1 MGWHSQVPPDKMVV
15 VICGHTSGCR
25 MLSHPLS
32 SHLLTSPATKVTGT
46 SHSVSINGTSSLQ
59 GTHHT
64 DSFLTKLLPHQWP
77 VCQPLRV

>member
-1 MGWHSQVPPDKMVV
+1 MGWCSHVPPDKVV
-15 VICGHTSGCR
+15 AVICEHASGCK

-32 SHLLTSPATKVTGT
+32 SHLLTSPPTKVIWT
-46 SHSVSINGTSSLQ
+46 SHLVSINGTSSLQ

-77 VCQPLRV
+77 IC